1 MTAAGI
7 GPVTT
12 TDTIVTFN
20 LSIVYA
26 TADTII
32 TFNLSIVYVNNCVV
46 TCVFMILCINDWGR
60 QTLGL
65 QD

>member
-7 GPVTT
+7 GPVPTA
-12 TDTIVTFN
+12 DTIVTFN
-20 LSIVYA
+20 LS
-26 TADTII
+26 T
-32 TFNLSIVYVNNCVV
+32 VYVSNRVV

-65 QD
+65 QN